1 VITRYNRPGTL
12 FYLDPPYYGCEDYY
26 GKNMFSREDFEKMA
40 VQLGSIKGRFILS
53 INDHPEI
60 RRVFA
65 SFNIEEI

>member
-1 VITRYNRPGTL
+1 
-12 FYLDPPYYGCEDYY
+12 
-26 GKNMFSREDFEKMA
+26 MFSREDFEKMA

-65 SFNIEEI
+65 SFNIEEIETSYTISKAKRVTELLISNL